1 MKYET
6 LAKQIIE
13 NVGGEKNIASV
24 VHCATRLRFVLHDK
38 TKANKQNLEALD
50 GVLSVVQ
57 SGGQHQVV
65 IGSHVNEVYKTIAQI
80 ANIGGPSDTDAPKG
94 SITSQLFDVI
104 SRSFSPLLGAL
115 AGAGMLK
122 ALLVVLTMTGVLTE
136 GSGTYQI
143 LSAAGNAV
151 FFFLPIFLGITL
163 SIRLGANPYVGGSIG
178 AALLEPNLTG
188 FLAEG
193 GATDFIGI
201 PALIVDYSS
210 TVFPVFIAVSIYA
223 LLDKFLKKIIYK
235 DIQMFMVPMLSLIV
249 IVPLTVLI
257 FGPFGVYVGDG
268 IASVIMFL
276 AERSGLITGAVMG
289 AAWTL
294 LTLFGLHWGLVPI
307 IIANL
312 AAGGDPL
319 VAMFAAAV
327 FAQIGVALGI
337 FFKAKDKDLKALA
350 GSTFFPG
357 ALAGVTEPILYGLL
371 LRYRRTLVY
380 VIVAGA
386 IGGAINGM
394 LGPKG
399 IVFAFPSFLAIPAF
413 SPIGT
418 YLIGTMIAFGLA
430 LLAVLLGGFE
440 IKGTKAV
447 AKEPVE
453 EANKNEDNRPALTK
467 REKIVSPMTGKVV
480 PLQEVNDAA
489 FASETMGK
497 GIAIEPTVGKVVSPV
512 EGTVSV
518 VFPTGHA
525 IGLTTNDGAEILIHI
540 GINTVQLNGKHFTPV
555 VKQGDTVKE
564 GDLLVSFDLENIKEA
579 GFDVTTPI
587 IITNTDQYLEVIETK
602 QVEIQAKEPLLTL
615 VR

>member
-50 GVLSVVQ
+50 GVLSVVK

-65 IGSHVNEVYKTIAQI
+65 IGSHVNEVYKTIAQV
-80 ANIGGPSDTDAPKG
+80 ANIGGPSDKDAPK
-94 SITSQLFDVI
+94 SSVISQLFDVI

-193 GATDFIGI
+193 GATDFLGI

-276 AERSGLITGAVMG
+276 SERSGLITGAVMG

-497 GIAIEPTVGKVVSPV
+497 GIAIEPTVGEVVSPV
-512 EGTVSV
+512 EGTVSA

-540 GINTVQLNGKHFTPV
+540 GINTVQLNGKHFTPA

-587 IITNTDQYLEVIETK
+587 IITNTDQYLEVIETE
-602 QVEIQAKEPLLTL
+602 QVEIQAKEPLLTV